1 MIDEILNDFKQSLKK
16 IDFNSYNPNSS
27 EFKTALFLGLMW
39 KVMSE
44 FNGVEVEVEEEKNEI
59 DDEIKGAKKYLQK
72 YLDTKDSQFHK
83 MASDEID
90 HATFLLKKENSK
102 LLPTEEKMKL
112 KKYEE
117 ILNQIKSM
125 L

>member
-1 MIDEILNDFKQSLKK
+1 MIDELLKDFKESLKK
-16 IDFNSYNPNSS
+16 IDFNSYNPNSN

-39 KVMSE
+39 EVMSE
-44 FNGVEVEVEEEKNEI
+44 LDDEIENEPSEI

-90 HATFLLKKENSK
+90 HATFLIKKESSK
-102 LLPTEEKMKL
+102 LLSTEEKAKL
-112 KKYEE
+112 KHYEN

>member
-1 MIDEILNDFKQSLKK
+1 MIDELLNDFKQSLKK
-16 IDFNSYNPNSS
+16 IDFNSYNPNSN

-39 KVMSE
+39 EVMSE
-44 FNGVEVEVEEEKNEI
+44 LDDEIENEPSEI
-59 DDEIKGAKKYLQK
+59 DDEIQGAKKYLQK

-90 HATFLLKKENSK
+90 HATFLIKKESSK
-102 LLPTEEKMKL
+102 LLSTEEKAKL
-112 KKYEE
+112 KHYEN

>member
-1 MIDEILNDFKQSLKK
+1 MIDELLKDFKESLKK
-16 IDFNSYNPNSS
+16 IDFNSYNPNSN

-39 KVMSE
+39 EVMSE
-44 FNGVEVEVEEEKNEI
+44 LDDEIENEPSEI

-83 MASDEID
+83 MTSDEID
-90 HATFLLKKENSK
+90 HATFLIKKESSK
-102 LLPTEEKMKL
+102 LLSTEEKAKL
-112 KKYEE
+112 KHYEN

>member
-1 MIDEILNDFKQSLKK
+1 MVDEVLNDFKQSLNK

-39 KVMSE
+39 KIMSE
-44 FNGVEVEVEEEKNEI
+44 FNEVEVEEEKNEI

-102 LLPTEEKMKL
+102 LLPTEEKIKL

>member
-1 MIDEILNDFKQSLKK
+1 MVDEVLNDFKQSLNK

-39 KVMSE
+39 KIMSE
-44 FNGVEVEVEEEKNEI
+44 FNEEVEEEKNEI

-102 LLPTEEKMKL
+102 LLPTEEKIKL

-117 ILNQIKSM
+117 VLNQIKSM

>member
-1 MIDEILNDFKQSLKK
+1 MVDEVLNDFKQSLNK

-39 KVMSE
+39 KIMSE
-44 FNGVEVEVEEEKNEI
+44 FNEVEVEEEKNEI

-102 LLPTEEKMKL
+102 LLSGEEKMKL

-117 ILNQIKSM
+117 VLNQIKSM

>member
-1 MIDEILNDFKQSLKK
+1 MVDEVLNDFKQSLNK

-44 FNGVEVEVEEEKNEI
+44 FNEVEVEEEKNEI

-102 LLPTEEKMKL
+102 LLPTEEKIKL

-117 ILNQIKSM
+117 VLNQIKSM

>member
-1 MIDEILNDFKQSLKK
+1 MIDEVLNDFKQSLKK

-39 KVMSE
+39 KIMSE
-44 FNGVEVEVEEEKNEI
+44 LNEEIKEENNEI

-90 HATFLLKKENSK
+90 HATFLIKKENSK
-102 LLPTEEKMKL
+102 LLPIEEKAKL

-117 ILNQIKSM
+117 VLNQIKAM

>member
-1 MIDEILNDFKQSLKK
+1 MVDEVLNDFKKSLKE
-16 IDFNSYNPNSS
+16 INFNSYDPNSHK
-27 EFKTALFLGLMW
+27 FQTALFLGLMW
-39 KVMSE
+39 KLMTE
-44 FNGVEVEVEEEKNEI
+44 LDEEVEEEKNEI

-102 LLPTEEKMKL
+102 LLSTEEKMKL

-117 ILNQIKSM
+117 VLNQIKSM

>member
-44 FNGVEVEVEEEKNEI
+44 LDEEVEEEKNEI

-90 HATFLLKKENSK
+90 HATFLIKKESSK
-102 LLPTEEKMKL
+102 LLSTEEKAKL
-112 KKYEE
+112 KHYEN

>member
-1 MIDEILNDFKQSLKK
+1 MIDELLKDFKESLKK
-16 IDFNSYNPNSS
+16 IDFNSYNPNSN

-39 KVMSE
+39 EVMSE
-44 FNGVEVEVEEEKNEI
+44 LDDEIENEPSEI
-59 DDEIKGAKKYLQK
+59 DDEIQGAKKYLQK

-90 HATFLLKKENSK
+90 HATFLIKKESSK
-102 LLPTEEKMKL
+102 LLSTEEKAKL
-112 KKYEE
+112 KHYEN

>member
-1 MIDEILNDFKQSLKK
+1 MVNEVLNDFKQSLKE
-16 IDFNSYNPNSS
+16 IDFNSYNPNSHK
-27 EFKTALFLGLMW
+27 FQTALSLGLMW
-39 KVMSE
+39 KIMSE
-44 FNGVEVEVEEEKNEI
+44 LNEEVEEEKNEI

-83 MASDEID
+83 MANDEID
-90 HATFLLKKENSK
+90 HATFLIKKESSK

-117 ILNQIKSM
+117 VLNQIKMM